1 MLRPYIIR
9 DCDGG
14 TVLAPQRAQVDHAGA
29 GGPQERVAA
38 AAYHFGPI
46 VDAQRH
52 ARGAERP
59 QIAHAVGRRPYERAR
74 LTRLGLGQA
83 DHRAVFVQVV
93 GDACGPAEGA
103 EVDHRAR
110 LDDDEG
116 VLRWG
121 DGAAAV
127 PRYLAAPV
135 DGERLALVPPERAEI
150 EARAGGQQVGVK
162 VAEPGVASAGDFAA
176 VVDVVGRG
184 IHAGERLQ
192 VDDPQRLL
200 PQERPG
206 AAQGVA
212 ARADDLTS
220 AVHRFPLAHGT
231 AQGAEV
237 LNGDRDGDQRRPSSR
252 LAHSPASTAVSDV
265 GPSKRRTRMAAR
277 PARSTATRCRIETWP
292 SAGL

>member
-1 MLRPYIIR
+1 MLRPHIIR

-14 TVLAPQRAQVDHAGA
+14 TVLAPQRAQVQHAAIRCPQECVGDGEPAGVAVSRLARPHDAADVVDGVGTAGPSAERSHVDHAGT

-59 QIAHAVGRRPYERAR
+59 QIAHAVRRRPYERAR

-83 DHRAVFVQVV
+83 DHRAAVVQVV

-103 EVDHRAR
+103 EVDHRAG

-116 VLRWG
+116 VLHWG

-135 DGERLALVPPERAEI
+135 DGERLALVSPER
-150 EARAGGQQVGVK
+150 
-162 VAEPGVASAGDFAA
+162 
-176 VVDVVGRG
+176 
-184 IHAGERLQ
+184 
-192 VDDPQRLL
+192 
-200 PQERPG
+200 
-206 AAQGVA
+206 
-212 ARADDLTS
+212 
-220 AVHRFPLAHGT
+220 
-231 AQGAEV
+231 AEV
-237 LNGDRDGDQRRPSSR
+237 LNGDRDGDQRRPSAW

-292 SAGL
+292 SAGLYRSRSWAPPASPAEPSRMAGPARALKS